1 MATFLSTMIDRAKAD
16 KKTIVLPEGND
27 ERILEAAEKAL
38 EQGLANIVIV
48 GKPEEVAA
56 KGFKLDG
63 ATIIDNTQGELRKEM
78 AEAFYELRKSKGVTP
93 EEAEAQMDDVM
104 YFGTMLL
111 KTGHADGL
119 VGGACHAT
127 KDVLHPALRIIKTA
141 PGSKLVSSFFVMEV
155 PSCEFGD
162 AGTFMFSDCAVCI
175 QPNAEDLSEIAVAT
189 AKSYEK
195 LLGAEAR
202 VAMLSHSS
210 YGSVKDDDTQK
221 VVEAAMTGHDIFQ
234 PDITHALALAKQK
247 APEFAIDGELQA
259 DAALVPSVAASKAPD
274 SPVAG
279 KANVLV
285 FPDLDAAN
293 IGYKLVQR
301 LAKAEAYGPITQGL
315 GAPMNDLSRGC
326 SAEDV
331 LGVIAIT
338 AVQAQEV

>member
-155 PSCEFGD
+155 PSWRCRH
-162 AGTFMFSDCAVCI
+162 V
-175 QPNAEDLSEIAVAT
+175 
-189 AKSYEK
+189 Y
-195 LLGAEAR
+195 
-202 VAMLSHSS
+202 
-210 YGSVKDDDTQK
+210 
-221 VVEAAMTGHDIFQ
+221 
-234 PDITHALALAKQK
+234 
-247 APEFAIDGELQA
+247 
-259 DAALVPSVAASKAPD
+259 
-274 SPVAG
+274 
-279 KANVLV
+279 
-285 FPDLDAAN
+285 
-293 IGYKLVQR
+293 VQR
-301 LAKAEAYGPITQGL
+301 LRGL
-315 GAPMNDLSRGC
+315 H
-326 SAEDV
+326 SAEC
-331 LGVIAIT
+331 GRPF
-338 AVQAQEV
+338 

>member
-1 MATFLSTMIDRAKAD
+1 M
-16 KKTIVLPEGND
+16 PEGND

-63 ATIIDNTQGELRKEM
+63 ATIIDNTEGELRKEM

-93 EEAEAQMDDVM
+93 EQADAQMDDVM

-111 KTGHADGL
+111 KTGHANGL

-155 PSCEFGD
+155 PNCEFGD

-221 VVEAAMTGHDIFQ
+221 VIE
-234 PDITHALALAKQK
+234 ALALVKQ
-247 APEFAIDGELQA
+247 
-259 DAALVPSVAASKAPD
+259 KAPD

-338 AVQAQEV
+338 AVQAQEA

>member
-155 PSCEFGD
+155 PNCEFGD

-221 VVEAAMTGHDIFQ
+221 VVEAQGSRLPCCRQ
-234 PDITHALALAKQK
+234 
-247 APEFAIDGELQA
+247 GERFGLPRPRCCEHWLQA
-259 DAALVPSVAASKAPD
+259 CAASGEGRGVRPHY
-274 SPVAG
+274 SG
-279 KANVLV
+279 
-285 FPDLDAAN
+285 
-293 IGYKLVQR
+293 
-301 LAKAEAYGPITQGL
+301 
-315 GAPMNDLSRGC
+315 SGC
-326 SAEDV
+326 SDERLVSRLLCRGRAGRYCHYRCSGTGGLIPLRV
-331 LGVIAIT
+331 LPLYGIHFGPPYA
-338 AVQAQEV
+338 ARFFAL

>member
-1 MATFLSTMIDRAKAD
+1 MMSCI
-16 KKTIVLPEGND
+16 
-27 ERILEAAEKAL
+27 
-38 EQGLANIVIV
+38 
-48 GKPEEVAA
+48 
-56 KGFKLDG
+56 
-63 ATIIDNTQGELRKEM
+63 
-78 AEAFYELRKSKGVTP
+78 
-93 EEAEAQMDDVM
+93 
-104 YFGTMLL
+104 FGTMLL

-155 PSCEFGD
+155 PNCEFGD

-175 QPNAEDLSEIAVAT
+175 QPNAEDFLKLPLRRQRAE
-189 AKSYEK
+189 

-221 VVEAAMTGHDIFQ
+221 VVE
-234 PDITHALALAKQK
+234 ALALAKQK

-315 GAPMNDLSRGC
+315 EC
-326 SAEDV
+326 SDRTTCLAAA
-331 LGVIAIT
+331 LPRTCWALLPLPPFGRRA
-338 AVQAQEV
+338 

>member
-1 MATFLSTMIDRAKAD
+1 M
-16 KKTIVLPEGND
+16 
-27 ERILEAAEKAL
+27 
-38 EQGLANIVIV
+38 
-48 GKPEEVAA
+48 
-56 KGFKLDG
+56 
-63 ATIIDNTQGELRKEM
+63 
-78 AEAFYELRKSKGVTP
+78 
-93 EEAEAQMDDVM
+93 
-104 YFGTMLL
+104 
-111 KTGHADGL
+111 

-221 VVEAAMTGHDIFQ
+221 VVEA
-234 PDITHALALAKQK
+234 LALAKQK

>member
-1 MATFLSTMIDRAKAD
+1 MANFLQSMVDTAKAN

-27 ERILEAAEKAL
+27 ERILKAAEMAL
-38 EQGLANIVIV
+38 QAEIANIIIV
-48 GKPEEVAA
+48 GKPEEVNSH
-56 KGFKLDG
+56 GFALEG
-63 ATIIDNTQGELRKEM
+63 ATVIDNSEGELREEL
-78 AEAFYELRKSKGVTP
+78 AHEFFELRKSKGVTI
-93 EEAEAQMDDVM
+93 EEARAQMDDVM

-111 KTGHADGL
+111 KIGRADGL

-127 KDVLHPALRIIKTA
+127 KDVLHPALRIVKTA

-155 PSCEFGD
+155 PECTYGD

-175 QPNAEDLSEIAVAT
+175 QPSAEDLSEIAVAT
-189 AKSYEK
+189 AKSYK
-195 LLGAEAR
+195 ALLDAEPR

-210 YGSVKDDDTQK
+210 YGSVKDDDTEK
-221 VVEAAMTGHDIFQ
+221 V
-234 PDITHALALAKQK
+234 THALALARAK

-315 GAPMNDLSRGC
+315 AAPMNDLSRGC

-331 LGVIAIT
+331 FGVIAIT
-338 AVQAQEV
+338 AVQAQNA

>member
-38 EQGLANIVIV
+38 EQDLANIVIV

-56 KGFKLDG
+56 KGFNLDG

-155 PSCEFGD
+155 PNCEFGD

-221 VVEAAMTGHDIFQ
+221 VVEA
-234 PDITHALALAKQK
+234 LALAKQK
-247 APEFAIDGELQA
+247 APEFDIDGELQA

-338 AVQAQEV
+338 AVQAQEA

>member
-1 MATFLSTMIDRAKAD
+1 MAAFLETMIDRAKAD

-27 ERILEAAEKAL
+27 ERVVEAARRIAAQKIADV
-38 EQGLANIVIV
+38 IVIGTPSDPANELSGLEGV
-48 GKPEEVAA
+48 RVVDNVHDPVRAELAE
-56 KGFKLDG
+56 KL
-63 ATIIDNTQGELRKEM
+63 
-78 AEAFYELRKSKGVTP
+78 YELRKGKGMTP
-93 EEAEAQMDDVM
+93 EEADSLMDDVM

-111 KTGHADGL
+111 KAGYADGL

-141 PGSKLVSSFFVMEV
+141 PGSTLVSSFFVMEV
-155 PSCEFGD
+155 PECAYGD
-162 AGTFMFSDCAVCI
+162 EGTFMFADCAVCI

-189 AKSYEK
+189 AQSYERM
-195 LLGAEAR
+195 LGGEPR

-210 YGSVKDDDTQK
+210 YGSVQDADTEK
-221 VVEAAMTGHDIFQ
+221 VTQ
-234 PDITHALALAKQK
+234 ALALAKQK
-247 APEFAIDGELQA
+247 APAYAIDGELQA
-259 DAALVPSVAASKAPD
+259 DAALVESVGASKAPG

-301 LAKAEAYGPITQGL
+301 LAKAQAYGPILQGL

-326 SAEDV
+326 SADDIV
-331 LGVIAIT
+331 GVVAIT
-338 AVQAQEV
+338 AVQAQKA

>member
-1 MATFLSTMIDRAKAD
+1 M
-16 KKTIVLPEGND
+16 
-27 ERILEAAEKAL
+27 
-38 EQGLANIVIV
+38 IV

-93 EEAEAQMDDVM
+93 EEAEAQMDDVCILHQ
-104 YFGTMLL
+104 LL
-111 KTGHADGL
+111 KTAMQMAWL
-119 VGGACHAT
+119 GGACHAT

-155 PSCEFGD
+155 PNCEFGD
-162 AGTFMFSDCAVCI
+162 TGTFMFSDCAVCI

-221 VVEAAMTGHDIFQ
+221 VVE
-234 PDITHALALAKQK
+234 ALALAKQK

-315 GAPMNDLSRGC
+315 GVR
-326 SAEDV
+326 
-331 LGVIAIT
+331 
-338 AVQAQEV
+338 

>member
-155 PSCEFGD
+155 PNCEFGD
-162 AGTFMFSDCAVCI
+162 AGTFMFSDCAVC
-175 QPNAEDLSEIAVAT
+175 
-189 AKSYEK
+189 YEK

-221 VVEAAMTGHDIFQ
+221 VVE
-234 PDITHALALAKQK
+234 ALALAKQK

-338 AVQAQEV
+338 AVQAQEA

>member
-1 MATFLSTMIDRAKAD
+1 M
-16 KKTIVLPEGND
+16 
-27 ERILEAAEKAL
+27 
-38 EQGLANIVIV
+38 IV
-48 GKPEEVAA
+48 GKPEEVAE

-155 PSCEFGD
+155 PNCEFGD

-175 QPNAEDLSEIAVAT
+175 QPNAEDLSEIAVAP
-189 AKSYEK
+189 AKSYDK

-221 VVEAAMTGHDIFQ
+221 VVEA
-234 PDITHALALAKQK
+234 LALAKQK

-259 DAALVPSVAASKAPD
+259 DAAPRGRNRIHRGRDDAHGRIRIRRGRGGDVRRRPGRCRPPLHGPTAPIRPLACRGVPSPPGSARPPTCPTAS
-274 SPVAG
+274 
-279 KANVLV
+279 
-285 FPDLDAAN
+285 
-293 IGYKLVQR
+293 
-301 LAKAEAYGPITQGL
+301 
-315 GAPMNDLSRGC
+315 
-326 SAEDV
+326 
-331 LGVIAIT
+331 
-338 AVQAQEV
+338 